1 MISTR
6 RGAMDSG
13 FEVFLYAGFVFFLSG
28 EGEGGEKGKDTE
40 MKDPTVSLILCWGNG
55 WMSRSFLFGLVWPL
69 FRGNSYVD
77 WEKMVFGEIRVYK
90 TLNRDRRLCKT

>member
-6 RGAMDSG
+6 REAMDSG
-13 FEVFLYAGFVFFLSG
+13 IDLSTLVLCFSCPG
-28 EGEGGEKGKDTE
+28 RGKDIE